1 MENTHS
7 KNRFLENSTLIV
19 ATLTSFLAPFMISAV
34 NIALPD
40 IQAEFEAGAVT
51 LSWIATAYLLSTAVF
66 LVPVGK
72 IADIYGRKKY
82 FSLGLTILTVSCIL
96 SALAPSVHL
105 LIAFR
110 VLQGVGAAMIIT
122 TGMAILTSVFPPH
135 RRGRAIG
142 IYVAAVYVGLSL
154 GPTAGGIMTLHL
166 GWRSIFWAI
175 VPLGIVSMAVTNTCL
190 MGEWKG
196 TPGDKFDLSG
206 SFLYGFSLIALI
218 YGASLLPTLEAFFGV
233 ALGIAGLVGFAF
245 RQASARYPVFDV
257 RLFQN
262 NRVFAFSSLAA
273 LINYAATFAVTFLMS
288 LYLQYVK
295 GFNPQSAGFILVF
308 QPVIMAV
315 LSPFAGRLSDRIEP
329 RWIASCG
336 MGLTAAGLLSLVF
349 LGPETPTGTIIGI
362 LCLLGLGFAL
372 FSSPNMNAI
381 MGAVEKK
388 YFGIASGAVAT
399 MRLLGQMLSMAVAT
413 VVFTL
418 IMGSARIE
426 ATNLHLFLQSARI
439 VFIIFTLLCA
449 AGIYFSLARGRL
461 RNAGNEKG

>member
-1 MENTHS
+1 MEN
-7 KNRFLENSTLIV
+7 KKPENRFLENSTLTV

-34 NIALPD
+34 NVALPD
-40 IQAEFEAGAVT
+40 IQADFAASAVM
-51 LSWIATAYLLSTAVF
+51 LSWISTAYLLSTAVF

-82 FSLGLTILTVSCIL
+82 FSRGLMLLVLSSAL
-96 SALAPSVHL
+96 SALAPSVL
-105 LIAFR
+105 MLIAFR

-142 IYVAAVYVGLSL
+142 IYVAAVYVGLSV
-154 GPTAGGIMTLHL
+154 GPTAGGVMTQHF
-166 GWRSIFWAI
+166 GWRSIFWAV
-175 VPLGIVSMAVTNTCL
+175 VPLGIFSIIVTRTCL
-190 MGEWKG
+190 RGEWKG
-196 TPGDKFDLSG
+196 APGDKFDLIG
-206 SFLYGFSLIALI
+206 SLLYGPSLVALI
-218 YGASLLPTLEAFFGV
+218 YGASFLPAPVAFLGVGLGV
-233 ALGIAGLVGFAF
+233 AGLIAFAV
-245 RQASARYPVFDV
+245 RQASVRYPVFDV
-257 RLFQN
+257 CLFQN

-295 GFNPQSAGFILVF
+295 GFPPQTAGFILLF
-308 QPVIMAV
+308 QPVIMAA

-336 MGLTAAGLLSLVF
+336 MGLTALGLLRLVF
-349 LGPETPTGTIIGI
+349 LGPETSTEAIIGI

-399 MRLLGQMLSMAVAT
+399 MRLLGQMLSMAIAT

-418 IMGSARIE
+418 IMGSAQIS
-426 ATNLHLFLQSARI
+426 ASNLPLFLKSAKI
-439 VFIIFTLLCA
+439 VFVIFTFLCA
-449 AGIYFSLARGRL
+449 AGIYFSMARGRL
-461 RNAGNEKG
+461 RGE